1 MGAHFTEEELEE
13 FYKSSTPQSRA
24 ALRTILAIVT
34 VTFTT
39 MYLYHFFQM

>member
-13 FYKSSTPQSRA
+13 FYNSSTPQSRA

-34 VTFTT
+34 ATFTT
-39 MYLYHFFQM
+39 VYLYHFWQM